1 MADYSAT
8 FVTILVIWISFD
20 SGHRRTN
27 LIGFLRIHF
36 DLLGLVR
43 CFFSVSPLL
52 LDLLS
57 IEHESYVVKRSH
69 MSVLIWTSLTYPLR
83 KLSIE
88 REKKGKRKEKR
99 RKRKTKIS
107 WRGQSSSPYTFRLG
121 RGWYIYCTRYAE
133 QSGEVLHKNIF
144 DARKKIVN
152 FSVYNLL
159 CTLDTH
165 VSTLLMFR
173 PVSAGQLISVQTL
186 F

>member
-1 MADYSAT
+1 MADYHAT

-20 SGHRRTN
+20 SGHRWTN

-43 CFFSVSPLL
+43 CFFSISPLL

-69 MSVLIWTSLTYPLR
+69 MCVFLIWTSLTYPLK

-133 QSGEVLHKNIF
+133 RSGEV
-144 DARKKIVN
+144 KKIVN

-165 VSTLLMFR
+165 VSPLLMFP